1 MTPAELKRPILTA
14 LQTVL
19 RPLGFRKMSSLFQL
33 DRGKVVHLIEVQG
46 SNDNK
51 ANEAEFTVNVGVFA
65 PELVYPDVRDITK
78 PSIALAHWRT
88 RLGSLSPENKDLWWH
103 VASFGEAATAAADIA
118 DRTHKFALPALDQLA
133 DLSALAVLWKSGQS
147 PGLTEFQRVELLS
160 RLQEHLLLPASNA

>member
-19 RPLGFRKMSSLFQL
+19 QPLGFRKKSSLFQL

-51 ANEAEFTVNVGVFA
+51 AKFTVSIGVFA
-65 PELVYPDVRDITK
+65 PELVYPDVRDTTE

-88 RLGSLSPENKDLWWH
+88 RLGSLSPENKDLWWQ
-103 VASFGEAATAAADIA
+103 VASSGEAATAAADIA
-118 DRTHKFALPALDQLA
+118 DRTQKFALPALAQLA
-133 DLSALAVLWKSGQS
+133 DLSALAVLWRSGRS
-147 PGLTEFQRVELLS
+147 PGLTEFQRAELLS
-160 RLQEHLLLPASNA
+160 RLQEHLSRPSSNA